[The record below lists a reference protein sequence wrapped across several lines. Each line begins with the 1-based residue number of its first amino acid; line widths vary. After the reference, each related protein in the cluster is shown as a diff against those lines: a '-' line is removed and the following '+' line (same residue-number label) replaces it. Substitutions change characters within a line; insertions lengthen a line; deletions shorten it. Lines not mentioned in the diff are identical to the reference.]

1 MSRSSWF
8 WKRTPRVTGHR
19 PRSTFGRSLQFE
31 SLEPRQLLTTVTL
44 GAHADTNIEESGP
57 NDIEGALARMQV
69 RSRDVVG
76 SGRQHLSYVRFDLSG
91 VGEVDS
97 ATFSVVTQNATN
109 WLDGQ
114 VQVYGLNDVAGNT
127 PQNWVE
133 AGASGLSYN
142 SSGDE
147 VPGDGDTTTQDL
159 GSIGTSGA
167 ERLWQL
173 GDLPENLAGSGQ
185 HIDFSSA
192 ELDSFL
198 TSRIGGFAT
207 LLIVGADGT
216 DRELIFSTKET
227 GTGSAR
233 PELTFTDDIG
243 PPPPPPP
250 TPHPPRQAEAL
261 NRGVV
266 AVRSAVSE
274 IYVGWR
280 MLGTDSSDIAFDL
293 YRSADGGPAVKLN
306 LAPLTQTTDFV
317 DSTANAAL
325 DNTYFVRPIIAGVEL
340 APSETFTLAGNSPVQ
355 QFLNVP
361 LQIPTEG
368 TTPDGVQYTYNANDA
383 SVGDVDGDG
392 EYEIILKWDPSNS
405 TDNSTPE
412 YTGNTYIDAY
422 KLDGTRLWRIDLGRN
437 VRSGAHY
444 SPFVVYDLDGD
455 GKAEVVMRTAEATI
469 DGVGTVIG
477 DANADYRNS
486 SGYVL
491 SGPEFLTAFDG
502 QTGAILDSI
511 PFVPARGS
519 VASWGDTYGNRVDR
533 FQATIAYL
541 DPDRPSMVWARGY
554 APPQAGLN
562 ARNEVAAFD
571 YRDGQL
577 SLRWLFEAA
586 TNGANPG
593 YVGQTAHSVTVGDV
607 DDDGRDEVITGAAA
621 LDEDGTLLY
630 NTGLG
635 HGDAL
640 HLSDMDPSRPG
651 LEVFMP
657 HERPSEYGSAGGE
670 FRDAATGEL
679 LFGIPAT
686 NDVGRGVA
694 ADIDPNSPGY
704 EMWATTNPPGGGPR
718 YVYSASG
725 QQLYPQLSP
734 SSQMPVNFVTWWDA
748 DFSREL
754 LDFTTIS
761 KWNSPGRS
769 DFDLDPGTP
778 GTQAAAPNAASNN
791 GTKKTPSLQADIFGD
806 WREEVIWRRADNTA
820 LQIFTTIIPAN
831 NRFYTLMH
839 DAQYRAAIA
848 WQNSGYN
855 QPPHPS
861 FFLGTGMDAPPVANI
876 EIVSANPVLV
886 GDFDLDDDVDGEDLI
901 VWEQTYSTT
910 QENGYLPGDA
920 DGDQD
925 VDGSDFL
932 SWQRN
937 IGFAT
942 SLAASSVS
950 TAPDVSTA
958 PAVELSTITQTDDA
972 FSALAGVS
980 LYGSTATQ
988 SRLRQPSST
997 EVIDQNMRV
1006 EYFNRQGQGDPI
1018 NSQNMQLSVAVDEYD
1033 LLDVDSALDEFPAFD
1048 DWGSG
1053 DIPPFSLRTS
1063 SV

>member
-1 MSRSSWF
+1 MSRSSWS
-8 WKRTPRVTGHR
+8 WKRTSSVSGHR
-19 PRSTFGRSLQFE
+19 RHSTSGRSLQFE
-31 SLEPRQLLTTVTL
+31 SLEPRQLLTTLTL

-57 NDIEGALARMQV
+57 NDIEGGLTRMQV
-69 RSRDVVG
+69 RSRDVAG
-76 SGRQHLSYVRFDLSG
+76 SGRQHLSYVRFDLSS
-91 VGEVDS
+91 VGEVDG

-109 WLDGQ
+109 WLSGQ

-159 GSIGTSGA
+159 GSIGTSGT

-173 GDLPENLAGSGQ
+173 GALPANLSGSGQ
-185 HIDFSSA
+185 KIDFSST
-192 ELDSFL
+192 ELDNFL
-198 TSRIGGFAT
+198 TSRIGEFAT

-233 PELTFTDDIG
+233 PELTFTDTDNVG
-243 PPPPPPP
+243 QPQTPPPP
-250 TPHPPRQAEAL
+250 RQVEDL

-266 AVRSAVSE
+266 AVRSAAAE
-274 IYVGWR
+274 TYVGWR
-280 MLGTDSSDIAFDL
+280 MLGTDPSDVAFDL
-293 YRSADGGPAVKLN
+293 YRSAGGGAAVKLN
-306 LAPLTQTTDFV
+306 PTPLTQTTDFV
-317 DSTANAAL
+317 DNTANVAL

-340 APSETFTLAGNSPVQ
+340 APSESFTLEGNAPVQ
-355 QFLNVP
+355 QYLNVP
-361 LQIPTEG
+361 LQIPAGG
-368 TTPDGVQYTYNANDA
+368 TTPDAVQYTYDANDA

-437 VRSGAHY
+437 VRSGPHY
-444 SPFVVYDLDGD
+444 SPFIVYDLDGD
-455 GKAEVVMRTAEATI
+455 GKAELVARTAEATI

-491 SGPEFLTAFDG
+491 TGPEYLTAFDG
-502 QTGAILDSI
+502 ETGAMLDSI
-511 PFVPARGS
+511 PFKPARGS

-554 APPQAGLN
+554 ARPQAGLN

-571 YRDGQL
+571 YRNGQL
-577 SLRWLFEAA
+577 SLRWLFETA

-607 DDDGRDEVITGAAA
+607 DNDGRDEVITGAAA
-621 LDEDGTLLY
+621 LDDDGTLLY

-704 EMWATTNPPGGGPR
+704 EMWATTNAPGGGPR

-748 DFSREL
+748 DLSREL

-761 KWNSPGRS
+761 KWNSPGRTN
-769 DFDLDPGTP
+769 FDLDPGTP

-791 GTKKTPSLQADIFGD
+791 GTKKTPSLQADILGD

-839 DAQYRAAIA
+839 DTQYRAAIA

-861 FFLGTGMDAPPVANI
+861 FFLGTGMGTPPVANI
-876 EIVSANPVLV
+876 EVVSANPVLV
-886 GDFDLDDDVDGEDLI
+886 GDFDLDDDVDADDLI

-920 DGDQD
+920 DRDQD

-932 SWQRN
+932 AWQRN
-937 IGFAT
+937 LG
-942 SLAASSVS
+942 S
-950 TAPDVSTA
+950 TANLPAAAVATA
-958 PAVELSTITQTDDA
+958 PAAELSTFIQTDGA
-972 FSALAGVS
+972 FSVLVGVS
-980 LYGSTATQ
+980 LHDYAIQQ
-988 SRLRQPSST
+988 SHSRQPSSA
-997 EVIDQNMRV
+997 EVIDQDKRL
-1006 EYFNRQGQGDPI
+1006 EYFARQGQGDPI
-1018 NSQNMQLSVAVDEYD
+1018 NSQGGQPIVAIEGYD
-1033 LLDVDSALDEFPAFD
+1033 LRDVDHALDELPAFD
-1048 DWGSG
+1048 DW
-1053 DIPPFSLRTS
+1053 DHPIPDFAFAFSTD
-1063 SV
+1063 